1 MPNTDHSAPDSET
14 RTDGPPLYADGYKS
28 NDDYVEVYEGRRG
41 LLLRKQFRARVRS
54 GRNGNILFVTSEGYN
69 NQMDLLNIVGRLF
82 PDLPV
87 EYI

>member
-1 MPNTDHSAPDSET
+1 MPNTDHSAPKSET
-14 RTDGPPLYADGYKS
+14 RTDSPPLYADGYRAP
-28 NDDYVEVYEGRRG
+28 NDYVEVYKGKRG
-41 LLLRKQFRARVRS
+41 LFSRNQYRARVNS
-54 GRNGNILFVTSEGYN
+54 GNGNILFVSSEGYN